1 MPRWEPPTE
10 QIIEPPKPKRWPF
23 VVLLLAVLGVAAGGL
38 WMIYRRQH
46 TALRRESLPTAMNVR
61 SELAA
66 AQDSLQVIVS
76 WDIDLRSAVVRRVD
90 SVRVEVGLGDGRQS
104 QTSVSSSEQRT
115 DTLRLP
121 APAAGQTASGYSCV
135 ATLEAARLS
144 RETCTPWQYVRPTA
158 ELQTA
163 PPGPGP
169 DTASASDTARR
180 NRRQSART
188 VEATVAHIVI
198 QPEGQQ
204 VDPDLGGKCSAW
216 QRRHP
221 ELSVWVDVNREAV
234 PDCTGPNGKPTVA
247 KFCAF
252 AVLTDGRRVKTAT
265 SSNDTYCERLFQL
278 WVRERVA

>member
-1 MPRWEPPTE
+1 MPRWEPPIE
-10 QIIEPPKPKRWPF
+10 QIIEQPKPKRWPF
-23 VVLLLAVLGVAAGGL
+23 VVLLLAVLGVAVAGL

-46 TALRRESLPTAMNVR
+46 AGYRGGSLPTAMNVR
-61 SELAA
+61 SELATA
-66 AQDSLQVIVS
+66 ADSLQVIVS

-104 QTSVSSSEQRT
+104 QIRVSSSEQRT

-121 APAAGQTASGYSCV
+121 APAAGQTAAGYSCV
-135 ATLEAARLS
+135 ATVQAARLS

-163 PPGPGP
+163 PAAP
-169 DTASASDTARR
+169 DSASASDSAK
-180 NRRQSART
+180 RRQSAKAA
-188 VEATVAHIVI
+188 EPSVAQIVI

-204 VDPDLGGKCSAW
+204 VDPDVGGKCSAW
-216 QRRHP
+216 QRQHP
-221 ELSVWVDVNREAV
+221 RLNVWIDVNREAV

-265 SSNDTYCERLFQL
+265 SANDAYCERLFQA
-278 WVRERVA
+278 WARERVA

>member
-10 QIIEPPKPKRWPF
+10 QIIEQPKPRRWPV
-23 VVLLLAVLGVAAGGL
+23 VVLLLAVLGVAVGGL

-46 TALRRESLPTAMNVR
+46 TALRRDSLPIAMNVR
-61 SELAA
+61 SELATA
-66 AQDSLQVIVS
+66 ADSLQVIVS
-76 WDIDLRSAVVRRVD
+76 WEIDARSSVVRRVD
-90 SVRVEVGLGDGRQS
+90 SIRVEVGLGDGRQS
-104 QTSVSSSEQRT
+104 QTRVSSSEKRT

-121 APAAGQTASGYSCV
+121 APAAGETAAGYSCV
-135 ATLEAARLS
+135 ATVEAARLS

-163 PPGPGP
+163 PPAR
-169 DTASASDTARR
+169 DSASPDSTRGK
-180 NRRQSART
+180 RRQSAKAA
-188 VEATVAHIVI
+188 EPAVAHIVI

-204 VDPDLGGKCSAW
+204 VDPDVGGKCAAW

-221 ELSVWVDVNREAV
+221 GFNVWVEVNREAV
-234 PDCTGPNGKPTVA
+234 PECTGPNGKPTVA

-265 SSNDTYCERLFQL
+265 STNDAYCERLFQT

>member
-10 QIIEPPKPKRWPF
+10 QIIEQPKPRRWPF
-23 VVLLLAVLGVAAGGL
+23 VVLLLAVIGVAVAGL

-46 TALRRESLPTAMNVR
+46 AGYRGGSLPTAMNVR
-61 SELAA
+61 SELATA
-66 AQDSLQVIVS
+66 ADSLEVIVS

-104 QTSVSSSEQRT
+104 QIRVSPSEQRT

-121 APAAGQTASGYSCV
+121 VPAAGETVAGYSCV
-135 ATLEAARLS
+135 ATVQAARLS

-158 ELQTA
+158 EVRTGPA
-163 PPGPGP
+163 PP
-169 DTASASDTARR
+169 DSASRSDSAKP
-180 NRRQSART
+180 RRQQSAQAA
-188 VEATVAHIVI
+188 EPTVAHIVI

-216 QRRHP
+216 QRQHP
-221 ELSVWVDVNREAV
+221 GLNVWIDVNREAV

-252 AVLTDGRRVKTAT
+252 AVLTDGRRVKTA
-265 SSNDTYCERLFQL
+265 SSTNDAYCERLFQA

>member
-10 QIIEPPKPKRWPF
+10 QVIEQPKPKRWPF
-23 VVLLLAVLGVAAGGL
+23 VVLLLAVLGVAIGGL

-46 TALRRESLPTAMNVR
+46 TALRREALPTAMNVR
-61 SELAA
+61 SELTTAE
-66 AQDSLQVIVS
+66 DSLQVIVS
-76 WDIDLRSAVVRRVD
+76 WEIDQRSVVRRVD

-104 QTSVSSSEQRT
+104 QTSVSSSDQRT

-135 ATLEAARLS
+135 ATVEAAQLS

-158 ELQTA
+158 ELQPPA
-163 PPGPGP
+163 P
-169 DTASASDTARR
+169 DSASPSDSGRP
-180 NRRQSART
+180 NRRQSAKA
-188 VEATVAHIVI
+188 VEPTVAHIVI

-204 VDPDLGGKCSAW
+204 VDPDVGGKCSSW

-221 ELSVWVDVNREAV
+221 QLSVWVDVNREAV

-278 WVRERVA
+278 WIRERVA

>member
-10 QIIEPPKPKRWPF
+10 QIIEQPKPKRWPF
-23 VVLLLAVLGVAAGGL
+23 VVLLLAVLGVAVAGL

-46 TALRRESLPTAMNVR
+46 AALQRDSLPTAVNVR
-61 SELAA
+61 SELATA
-66 AQDSLQVIVS
+66 ADSLQVIVS

-104 QTSVSSSEQRT
+104 QTRVSPSEQRT

-121 APAAGQTASGYSCV
+121 APAAGETAAGYSCV
-135 ATLEAARLS
+135 ATVQAARLS

-158 ELQTA
+158 ELPTA
-163 PPGPGP
+163 PAPP
-169 DTASASDTARR
+169 DSAPASDSAKARR
-180 NRRQSART
+180 QQSARA
-188 VEATVAHIVI
+188 VEPTVAHIVI

-204 VDPDLGGKCSAW
+204 VDPDVGGKCSAW

-221 ELSVWVDVNREAV
+221 GLNVWIEVNREAV

-252 AVLTDGRRVKTAT
+252 AVLTDGRRVKTA
-265 SSNDTYCERLFQL
+265 SSTNDAYCEQLFQL

>member
-10 QIIEPPKPKRWPF
+10 QVIEQPKPKRWPF
-23 VVLLLAVLGVAAGGL
+23 VVLLLAVLGVAVGGL

-46 TALRRESLPTAMNVR
+46 TALQREALPTATNVR
-61 SELAA
+61 SELATA
-66 AQDSLQVIVS
+66 EDSLQVIVS
-76 WDIDLRSAVVRRVD
+76 WDIDLSSAVIRRVD

-104 QTSVSSSEQRT
+104 QTSVSSSAQRT

-121 APAAGQTASGYSCV
+121 APAAGETASGYSCV
-135 ATLEAARLS
+135 ATVEAARLS

-158 ELQTA
+158 GLQTA
-163 PPGPGP
+163 PPAPDSASAP
-169 DTASASDTARR
+169 DTAQPH
-180 NRRQSART
+180 RRQSAKA
-188 VEATVAHIVI
+188 VEPTVAHIVI

-204 VDPDLGGKCSAW
+204 VDPDVGGKCSTW

-221 ELSVWVDVNREAV
+221 GLSVWVDVNREAV

-252 AVLTDGRRVKTAT
+252 AVLTDGRRVQTA
-265 SSNDTYCERLFQL
+265 SSTNDPYCERLFQL

>member
-23 VVLLLAVLGVAAGGL
+23 VVLLLAVLGVAVAGL

-46 TALRRESLPTAMNVR
+46 AAYRGESLPTAMNVR
-61 SELAA
+61 SELATA
-66 AQDSLQVIVS
+66 ADSLQVIVS
-76 WDIDLRSAVVRRVD
+76 WELDLSSAVVRRVD

-104 QTSVSSSEQRT
+104 QTRVSSSEQRT

-121 APAAGQTASGYSCV
+121 APAAGETAAGYSCV
-135 ATLEAARLS
+135 ATVQAARLS

-163 PPGPGP
+163 P
-169 DTASASDTARR
+169 DSTTSDSARAKRQ
-180 NRRQSART
+180 QSARA
-188 VEATVAHIVI
+188 VEPTVAHIVI

-204 VDPDLGGKCSAW
+204 VDPDVGGKCSSW
-216 QRRHP
+216 QRQHP
-221 ELSVWVDVNREAV
+221 GLNVWIDVNREAV

-265 SSNDTYCERLFQL
+265 STNDAYCERLFQA

>member
-10 QIIEPPKPKRWPF
+10 QIIEQPKPKRWPF
-23 VVLLLAVLGVAAGGL
+23 VVLLLAVLGVAVAGL

-46 TALRRESLPTAMNVR
+46 AAYRGESLPTAMNVR
-61 SELAA
+61 SELATA
-66 AQDSLQVIVS
+66 ADSLQVIVS

-104 QTSVSSSEQRT
+104 QTRVSSSEQRT
-115 DTLRLP
+115 DTLKLP
-121 APAAGQTASGYSCV
+121 APAAGETAAGYSCV
-135 ATLEAARLS
+135 ATVQAARLS

-158 ELQTA
+158 EVQ
-163 PPGPGP
+163 PPPVSP
-169 DTASASDTARR
+169 DSASDSARR
-180 NRRQSART
+180 KRQSAKAA
-188 VEATVAHIVI
+188 EPTVAHIVI

-204 VDPDLGGKCSAW
+204 VDPDVGGKCSAW

-221 ELSVWVDVNREAV
+221 GLNVWIDVNREAV

-252 AVLTDGRRVKTAT
+252 AILTDGRRVKTAT
-265 SSNDTYCERLFQL
+265 STNDAYCERLFQA